1 MSNTFNSLVEAVQA
15 SGKKFGEISKES
27 VLAFLERQGEPRNSW
42 ESTYQKLG
50 EVFNPKKK
58 NMSSS
63 GFGGSTLKEDR
74 THKSSVVDYTDNS
87 HNDVKVRQPRK
98 SIFGEIKKVAG

>member
-1 MSNTFNSLVEAVQA
+1 MKSSFSELVEVVQA
-15 SGKKFGEISKES
+15 SGKKFSEINKES
-27 VLAFLERQGEPRNSW
+27 ILSFLERQGEPRNFW

-50 EVFNPKKK
+50 EVFNPKNK

-63 GFGGSTLKEDR
+63 GFDSSLKEDR

-98 SIFGEIKKVAG
+98 TVFSEIKKIAG

>member
-1 MSNTFNSLVEAVQA
+1 MSSTFNSLVEAVQA
-15 SGKKFGEISKES
+15 SGKKFSEISKES
-27 VLAFLERQGEPRNSW
+27 ILAFLERQGEPRNTW

-74 THKSSVVDYTDNS
+74 THKSTVVDYTDNS

>member
-1 MSNTFNSLVEAVQA
+1 MPNTFNSLIEAVQA
-15 SGKKFGEISKES
+15 SGKKFSEINKES
-27 VLAFLERQGEPRNSW
+27 ILSFLERQGEPRNTW

-50 EVFNPKKK
+50 EVFNPNKK
-58 NMSSS
+58 SSS
-63 GFGGSTLKEDR
+63 GFDRSLLKEDR

-98 SIFGEIKKVAG
+98 TVFSEIKKIAG